1 MKTAALIRCACRM
14 GAICA
19 GAPPEKLE
27 ALSDYGLDL
36 GLAFQ
41 IVDDILDVTS
51 TPEELGK
58 ATGKDQAAGKLT
70 YPGVLG
76 MEEASAE
83 AARLVRCAQDSLA
96 PFGPEADMLRELARY
111 VTGRKK

>member
-1 MKTAALIRCACRM
+1 M

-19 GAPPEKLE
+19 GAPQEKYD
-27 ALSDYGLDL
+27 ALSTYGQSL

-51 TPEELGK
+51 TPEEMGK

-76 MEEASAE
+76 MEESQRHAGELVESAKTALE
-83 AARLVRCAQDSLA
+83 
-96 PFGPEADMLRELARY
+96 PFGPEADMLRALADY
-111 VTGRKK
+111 VTSRKK